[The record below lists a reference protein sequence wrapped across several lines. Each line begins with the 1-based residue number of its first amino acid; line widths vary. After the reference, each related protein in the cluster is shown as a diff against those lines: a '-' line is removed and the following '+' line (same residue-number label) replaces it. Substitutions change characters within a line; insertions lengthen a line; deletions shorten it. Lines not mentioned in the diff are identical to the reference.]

1 MLRPREAHGSLLDR
15 AEAGGSGGRAMS
27 LEAWRGRHSVHIL
40 STSGADLQVCAGPPG
55 PASRHNGNSDVRAR
69 KGRRGRRPQDWSPAP
84 RGLQAPKLDGIGH
97 SGRPALCCRL
107 LVAALAAA
115 AAFGQTTVGPAAIPN
130 TPAAYRDLKF
140 PPLKQIPIPNV
151 ATYTLPNGMKLYLL
165 EDHELP
171 IVAGTVR
178 VRTGNLLEPADKV
191 GLASIAGTVMRSGGT
206 PNKTGDQIDEEL
218 ENIAASVE
226 SEIGESSGSV
236 SFSALKENTGEVLGI
251 FKDVLTE
258 PEFRQEKIDLA
269 MSEMRSGIARSIFSW
284 RNSARRKS
292 IWPCRKC
299 AAASPGGTTMR
310 TAWRRGNSPASSM
323 ARIRPMA
330 GRSNMPR
337 STTSRAATSS
347 LSTGVT
353 SSRTTC

>member
-140 PPLKQIPIPNV
+140 PPLKKIPLPNV
-151 ATYTLPNGMKLYLL
+151 ATYPLPNGMKLYLL

-178 VRTGNLLEPADKV
+178 VRTGNLLEPADKG
-191 GLASIAGTVMRSGGT
+191 GLASVTGAVIRSCGGHS
-206 PNKTGDQIDEEL
+206 KTGDRLDEEL

-226 SEIGESSGSV
+226 SDIGESHGSV

-251 FKDVLTE
+251 FKDVITE
-258 PEFRQEKIDLA
+258 PAIRQEKIDLA
-269 MSEMRSGIARSIFSW
+269 MSEMRSGIAR
-284 RNSARRKS
+284 RNDDAHGVAAREFAGIVYGDRKS
-292 IWPCRKC
+292 
-299 AAASPGGTTMR
+299 
-310 TAWRRGNSPASSM
+310 
-323 ARIRPMA
+323 
-330 GRSNMPR
+330 
-337 STTSRAATSS
+337 
-347 LSTGVT
+347 VV
-353 SSRTTC
+353 